1 MEAFRPDNIES
12 VWKKT
17 RLFPLRPG
25 AVLNVITKLE
35 PPAAVSASLK
45 TPMSSCTVHWV
56 HCQYKIEPTKLL
68 MLKILHVNER
78 LAAHHDINLHI
89 IEQLK
94 TDIKQERKRR
104 KHEKHLNL
112 HGEEDSG
119 PQFYG
124 LEEVKTAQDYQASK
138 EVEEEQRK
146 QEIIDKKEQAA
157 AKRVQKEKERV
168 ERAAITAAKRKAA
181 AEARAIREEEKRAR
195 AGAKA
200 EALRQKNEQLRLQG
214 HSAGSK
220 EAQTT
225 PKKQARKS
233 VPVVIKQE
241 EEVAVM
247 ATSRG
252 RQVQKPR
259 RFCE

>member
-1 MEAFRPDNIES
+1 M
-12 VWKKT
+12 WKKT
-17 RLFPLRPG
+17 GLFPLRPG
-25 AVLNVITKLE
+25 AVLNVITKPE

-45 TPMSSCTVHWV
+45 TPISSRAVHRA
-56 HCQYKIEPTKLL
+56 HHQYKIEPTKLL
-68 MLKILHVNER
+68 MSKILQVNER
-78 LAAHHDINLHI
+78 LAAHHNIDLHV
-89 IEQLK
+89 IERLK
-94 TDIKQERKRR
+94 TDIKQERKRHKCGKR
-104 KHEKHLNL
+104 LNL
-112 HGEEDSG
+112 CGEQDSR

-124 LEEVKTAQDYQASK
+124 PEEVKAAQDYQASK
-138 EVEEEQRK
+138 EVEEEQQK

-200 EALRQKNEQLRLQG
+200 EALRQKKEQLRLWGQ
-214 HSAGSK
+214 STGSK
-220 EAQTT
+220 EARKT

-233 VPVVIKQE
+233 VPVVIEQE

-247 ATSRG
+247 ATLRG
-252 RQVQKPR
+252 RQVQKPQ
-259 RFCE
+259 RFRT